1 LVVRVEV
8 DKENLTTA
16 RIFPS
21 GWEGSG
27 GVAGSI
33 DQRSFRGEDSVLG
46 ASRSTVQ
53 VEVGAILGIEVTSVT
68 IVVIWPFAAWI
79 TSSGNS
85 NYITTGGVVEVV
97 DGCRD
102 INCVSIIREDI
113 DIVKIS
119 NGGPGID
126 AVVVERVE
134 IGGTG
139 SDGV

>member
-1 LVVRVEV
+1 LVVGVEV
-8 DKENLTTA
+8 DKEDFTSA

-53 VEVGAILGIEVTSVT
+53 VEVGAILSIEVTCIA

-85 NYITTGGVVEVV
+85 NNVTTGGVVEVV
-97 DGCRD
+97 DGSRD